1 MIDKELNRRR
11 ERYTQNNYNIYPNI
25 KTDNL
30 LKILTANYNKL
41 NEQANTIKSYRPGN
55 GGLNETNRNNNKR
68 KQNNRINRKR
78 TILNR
83 RQLFQQLHGME
94 TQKTQNCIR
103 QRSPLGNSRRILH
116 YIQRNKPSIT
126 GYYAN

>member
-41 NEQANTIKSYRPGN
+41 NE
-55 GGLNETNRNNNKR
+55 
-68 KQNNRINRKR
+68 
-78 TILNR
+78 
-83 RQLFQQLHGME
+83 
-94 TQKTQNCIR
+94 
-103 QRSPLGNSRRILH
+103 
-116 YIQRNKPSIT
+116 
-126 GYYAN
+126 